1 MKGIRLSMN
10 AFRVDFWFL
19 PPLPYQGQKLPWH
32 LCKRCFRERSK
43 EKGLFK
49 NKKSLEEAQWADV
62 SPILKNV
69 MLKAQWRLAADALR
83 ASKQRVQIKLV
94 EIKWNLQDITTYLQI
109 TRKMLIVQK
118 LHENITRRMQ
128 KMQIYAKIHKIHEPL
143 ADESDKHI

>member
-1 MKGIRLSMN
+1 MLKVQWRLAADARSKIF
-10 AFRVDFWFL
+10 A
-19 PPLPYQGQKLPWH
+19 PLPYQGQKLPWH

-94 EIKWNLQDITTYLQI
+94 EIK
-109 TRKMLIVQK
+109 
-118 LHENITRRMQ
+118 
-128 KMQIYAKIHKIHEPL
+128 
-143 ADESDKHI
+143 